1 MEIIRLENISTSLK
15 GAMATIGFFDGVHRG
30 HRYLLDKMKS
40 DAREHGLQTMV
51 ITFARHPRQVLQ
63 QEYIPELLSPNSR
76 KKELLE
82 QIGIDQLVIL
92 DFTPEMAQLT
102 AQEFMLK
109 VLKEKLSVERLL
121 IGYDNRFGR
130 NREAGFNDY
139 VAYGQQVGITV
150 INNDAFTMPGTKIS
164 SSAVRLLIKEGN
176 IEMANDCLGYEYAMK
191 GVIVHGDGR
200 GRTLGFPT
208 ANMEVN
214 PEQLLPARGV
224 YAVRVWIEGY
234 DEEFTGMM
242 NIGQRPTFNLRGVTL
257 EVNVLDFDA
266 DIYDRKMRVA
276 FTKRIREERKFN
288 GAQQLIEQ
296 LNKDKEEVRRWKE
309 EK

>member
-1 MEIIRLENISTSLK
+1 MQVIELDKMTETPGPSV
-15 GAMATIGFFDGVHRG
+15 ATIGFFDGVHRG
-30 HRYLLDKMKS
+30 HRYVLEKMKA
-40 DAREHGLQTMV
+40 DAREHQLQTMV
-51 ITFARHPRQVLQ
+51 ITFTRHPRQVLQ
-63 QEYIPELLSPNSR
+63 QEYIPELLSPNPR
-76 KKELLE
+76 KQELLE
-82 QIGIDQLVIL
+82 EAGVDTLVML
-92 DFTPEMAQLT
+92 DFTPEMSRMT
-102 AQEFMLK
+102 AREFMGL
-109 VLKEKLSVERLL
+109 LKEKLGVERLV

-130 NREAGFNDY
+130 DREAGFEDY
-139 VAYGQQVGITV
+139 VEYGKALGITV

-164 SSAVRLLIKEGN
+164 SSAVRLLIREGN

-191 GVIVHGDGR
+191 GIIVHGDGR

-208 ANMEVN
+208 ANMDVN

-234 DEEFTGMM
+234 KEEFTGMM

-276 FTKRIREERKFN
+276 FAKRIREERKFN

-309 EK
+309 ER

>member
-40 DAREHGLQTMV
+40 DAREQGLQTMV

-82 QIGIDQLVIL
+82 QMGIDQLVIL

-130 NREAGFNDY
+130 NREAGFDDY

-214 PEQLLPARGV
+214 LEQLLPARGV

>member
-1 MEIIRLENISTSLK
+1 MQIIDLDNIPEDLIPSV
-15 GAMATIGFFDGVHRG
+15 ATIGFFDGVHRG
-30 HRYLLDKMKS
+30 HRYVLERMKD
-40 DAREHGLQTMV
+40 DAREQGLQTMV
-51 ITFARHPRQVLQ
+51 ITFARHPRQVLK
-63 QEYIPELLSPNSR
+63 QEYIPELLSPNPR
-76 KKELLE
+76 KRELLE
-82 QIGIDQLVIL
+82 QVGIDTLVML
-92 DFTPEMAQLT
+92 DFTPEMSRMT
-102 AQEFMLK
+102 ACEFMDRVLSRKLK
-109 VLKEKLSVERLL
+109 VKRLL

-130 NREAGFNDY
+130 DREAGFEDY
-139 VAYGQQVGITV
+139 MKYGKALGISV
-150 INNDAFTMPGTKIS
+150 VNNDAFTMPGTKIS

-191 GVIVHGDGR
+191 GTVVHGDGR

-208 ANMEVN
+208 ANMDVN
-214 PEQLLPARGV
+214 AEQLLPARGV

-234 DEEFTGMM
+234 EEEFAGMM

-288 GAQQLIEQ
+288 GAGQLIEQ
-296 LNKDKEEVRRWKE
+296 LNKDKEEVRRWKNGR
-309 EK
+309 